1 MSLNSKRRYAM
12 FPEAY
17 KAGVLASQIPTSTVG
32 DFTVVRTTTSGNGAT
47 RVNKE
52 GFIEQ
57 VPDNVPRLD
66 YSDGGCPKL
75 LTEASSEN
83 LITYSEDFS
92 DGSWNKSS
100 VNITPNED
108 ISPSGGNNATRL
120 SISSAGGN
128 LFKQPNIIGTGMVIS
143 FYVKSNG
150 ASKDNFVLRLG
161 SGAGSTSQI
170 LTATNEWVRYSFY
183 KESIDANVAGIRNVI
198 GEEVDILIFGAQL
211 EQKPQATSYIPT
223 NGSTEQ
229 RGTETIANA
238 GDASTFNSVSGVLF
252 ADFKHNESNDF
263 STISLSDGTTTNRVY
278 LGKNSVNQMRML
290 IAGSGNISTIDFNYD
305 FELQNKVAG
314 IYDSNQTLYINGI
327 KIETKT
333 SPNIVGLNSAQFN
346 SGAGSSLM
354 NGKTKSVQHF
364 DYLTDE
370 EMEKLTGYDSY
381 DQMVSQFNFTTL

>member
-1 MSLNSKRRYAM
+1 M
-12 FPEAY
+12 
-17 KAGVLASQIPTSTVG
+17 
-32 DFTVVRTTTSGNGAT
+32 
-47 RVNKE
+47 
-52 GFIEQ
+52 
-57 VPDNVPRLD
+57 
-66 YSDGGCPKL
+66 
-75 LTEASSEN
+75 
-83 LITYSEDFS
+83 
-92 DGSWNKSS
+92 
-100 VNITPNED
+100 
-108 ISPSGGNNATRL
+108 
-120 SISSAGGN
+120 
-128 LFKQPNIIGTGMVIS
+128 
-143 FYVKSNG
+143 
-150 ASKDNFVLRLG
+150 
-161 SGAGSTSQI
+161 
-170 LTATNEWVRYSFY
+170 
-183 KESIDANVAGIRNVI
+183 
-198 GEEVDILIFGAQL
+198 
-211 EQKPQATSYIPT
+211 
-223 NGSTEQ
+223 
-229 RGTETIANA
+229 
-238 GDASTFNSVSGVLF
+238 F

-354 NGKTKSVQHF
+354 NGKTKSIQHF